1 MAAPVSR
8 IPGFVTAY
16 FGKMAGHL
24 HHDDSMGLT
33 AQSPRSRLR
42 IGLGYIDPESK
53 DTSMSGDTI
62 GSRMFWGLIAVG
74 LFVGMADVA
83 AAQGDYPVR
92 AIKIIVPLPAGGAP
106 DVVSRIVAE
115 RLAVKLGQP
124 VVIENRPGAAHNI
137 GANAVAKAEPDGYTL
152 LATPPGPLVTS
163 QLLYAELPFDPSAF
177 VPITILTTQHL
188 VLLASPQIPVSTLQ
202 ELVAF
207 AKANP
212 GKLTYASPGAGT
224 SPHLTGE
231 ILQAAAGIRT
241 THVPYKG
248 LTPALADLMAGRVD
262 IMFDDLGNSLSYIRG
277 GQVKALGVVSKTRIP
292 ELPNLPTIAE
302 TYPDFLAT
310 SWFAVV
316 APPKTPPEIADKL
329 SQAIAETLR
338 LPDVAKRL
346 HDLSLTPVGSSRI
359 EAAAFIKQDAERWRK
374 VIRSSG
380 IRIE

>member
-1 MAAPVSR
+1 
-8 IPGFVTAY
+8 
-16 FGKMAGHL
+16 
-24 HHDDSMGLT
+24 
-33 AQSPRSRLR
+33 
-42 IGLGYIDPESK
+42 
-53 DTSMSGDTI
+53 MSGDTNR
-62 GSRMFWGLIAVG
+62 SRIFRGLIAVA
-74 LFVGMADVA
+74 LLVGMADVG
-83 AAQGDYPVR
+83 AAQGDYPDR

-163 QLLYAELPFDPSAF
+163 QLLYAELAFDPSAF

-188 VLLASPQIPVSTLQ
+188 VLLASQKIPVSTLQ

-212 GKLTYASPGAGT
+212 GKLTYASPGSGT
-224 SPHLTGE
+224 TPHLTGE
-231 ILQAAAGIRT
+231 ILRAAAGIRT

-248 LTPALADLMAGRVD
+248 LTPALTDLMAGRVD

-277 GQVKALGVVSKTRIP
+277 KQVKALGVVSETRIP
-292 ELPNLPTIAE
+292 ELPDVPTIAE
-302 TYPDFLAT
+302 TYPNFLAA

-329 SQAIAETLR
+329 SQAITETLR
-338 LPDVAKRL
+338 LPEVAKRL

-359 EAAAFIKQDAERWRK
+359 ETAAFIKQDAERWRK
-374 VIRSSG
+374 VILSAG

>member
-1 MAAPVSR
+1 
-8 IPGFVTAY
+8 
-16 FGKMAGHL
+16 
-24 HHDDSMGLT
+24 
-33 AQSPRSRLR
+33 LR

-53 DTSMSGDTI
+53 DASMSGDTNT
-62 GSRMFWGLIAVG
+62 SRAFCALIAAALLVG
-74 LFVGMADVA
+74 IPDVV

-115 RLAVKLGQP
+115 GLTVKLGQP

-152 LATPPGPLVTS
+152 LSTPPGPLVTN
-163 QLLYAELPFDPSAF
+163 QLLYTELPFDPSAF
-177 VPITILTTQHL
+177 VPVTILTTQHL
-188 VLLASPQIPVSTLQ
+188 VLLASPKVPVSTLQ

-212 GKLTYASPGAGT
+212 GKLTYASPGTGT

-248 LTPALADLMAGRVD
+248 LTPALADLMAGHVD
-262 IMFDDLGNSLSYIRG
+262 IMFDDLGNSLSYVSG
-277 GQVKALGVVSKTRIP
+277 GQVKALGVVSKARIP
-292 ELPNLPTIAE
+292 ELPNVPTIAE
-302 TYPDFLAT
+302 TYPDFMAT

-329 SQAIAETLR
+329 SRAIADTLR
-338 LPDVAKRL
+338 LPEVAKRL
-346 HDLSLTPVGSSRI
+346 HDLSLTPVGSSPG
-359 EAAAFIKQDAERWRK
+359 ETAAFIKRDAESWRK
-374 VIRSSG
+374 VILSAG